1 MALISDLPLWLRVV
15 LKTYPWRRIEPV
27 PLAPLRKPLAQSRI
41 ALVTTAG
48 LVPAGETPF
57 DEGVKG
63 GDFSYRVIRGDAD
76 VRTLTEHH
84 RSESFD
90 HAGIL
95 EDANLAFPL
104 DRLRELAARGEIGE
118 VAPRHLSFMGSIT
131 APGRLTARTAPEA
144 AELLVQDQV
153 DIALLVP
160 V

>member
-1 MALISDLPLWLRVV
+1 MARISDLPLWLRAV
-15 LKTYPWRRIEPV
+15 LKTYPWRCIDPV
-27 PLAPLRKPLAQSRI
+27 PGAPLREPLAASRV

-48 LVPAGETPF
+48 LVPPGEAPF
-57 DEGVKG
+57 DDGVKG
-63 GDFSYRVIRGDAD
+63 GDFSFRVIRGDAD
-76 VRTLTEHH
+76 VRTLAEHH

-104 DRLRELAARGEIGE
+104 DRLRELAARGDIGE

-131 APGRLTARTAPEA
+131 APGRLASRTAPQA
-144 AELLVQDQV
+144 AEILVQDQV
-153 DIALLVP
+153 DVALLVP

>member
-1 MALISDLPLWLRVV
+1 MARISDLPLWLRAV
-15 LKTYPWRRIEPV
+15 LSAYPWRRLDPV
-27 PLAPLRKPLAQSRI
+27 PPAPLRRPLSQCRV

-48 LVPAGETPF
+48 LVPAGDQPF
-57 DEGVKG
+57 DEGIKG
-63 GDFSYRVIRGDAD
+63 GDFSYRVIPGDAD
-76 VRTLTEHH
+76 VTTLTEHH

-104 DRLRELAARGEIGE
+104 DRLRELAARGDIGE

-144 AELLVQDQV
+144 ADLLVQDQV
-153 DIALLVP
+153 DVALLVP

>member
-15 LKTYPWRRIEPV
+15 LKTYPWRRIDPV
-27 PLAPLRKPLAQSRI
+27 PLAPLRKPIGESRI

-48 LVPAGETPF
+48 LVPAGEAPF